1 MKLLVIGATRGIG
14 RNLVEQALDQE
25 RSRGDGYILKADP
38 GAVDLLKFQ
47 QSFIRT
53 AGESI

>member
-14 RNLVEQALDQE
+14 RNLVEQAPDQE

-53 AGESI
+53 ADESI